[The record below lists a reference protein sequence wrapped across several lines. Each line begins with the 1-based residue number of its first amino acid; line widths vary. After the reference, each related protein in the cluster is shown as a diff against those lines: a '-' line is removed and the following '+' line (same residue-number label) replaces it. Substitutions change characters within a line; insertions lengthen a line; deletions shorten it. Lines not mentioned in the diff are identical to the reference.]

1 MHCRYIQFLTTYQA
15 SNGRFR
21 LRVSTVCG
29 MWHSDPAEH
38 TPIMRSFD
46 QEASAVLISRLAVHR
61 CETEEV
67 SDVMRWL
74 DR

>member
-1 MHCRYIQFLTTYQA
+1 MQFLTTYQA

-21 LRVSTVCG
+21 LRVSTVSG

-38 TPIMRSFD
+38 TPILKSFD
-46 QEASAVLISRLAVHR
+46 QEAAAVLMSRLAVHR
-61 CETEEV
+61 CETEEIA
-67 SDVMRWL
+67 DVMRWL